1 MSYNKSINFKEGVLM
16 LNAICIDTKIVG
28 KTTHFVVYDTYTEKK
43 EEFDVI
49 NFFGTIFKTESSFER
64 VFKNA
69 FPDRQMI
76 FYSRK
81 ALEQINALV
90 EFNRVDS

>member
-1 MSYNKSINFKEGVLM
+1 M
-16 LNAICIDTKIVG
+16 LSAICIDTKIVE
-28 KTTHFVVYDTYTEKK
+28 KNPHFVVYDAYTGKK
-43 EEFDVI
+43 EEFNVI